1 MKNGINYLLLVLAA
15 VSLCIA
21 CSSKDEGSPADNFDV
36 RFDLP
41 TLINAAKGGEYTFT
55 VPEGGGKFAVNN

>member
-41 TLINAAKGGEYTFT
+41 TLINAAKGGSI
-55 VPEGGGKFAVNN
+55 PSPCPRGGEFAVNN